1 MMQNIWVEAMI
12 TIIPLK
18 IFTPYDQLVIAQITR
33 YELTMRIT
41 LLAST
46 QFRVRKTAYVE
57 LEKRKPQSNVESPV
71 YMAVFVKFD

>member
-1 MMQNIWVEAMI
+1 MI

-33 YELTMRIT
+33 YELTMRIA

-46 QFRVRKTAYVE
+46 HFRVQETAYVE
-57 LEKRKPQSNVESPV
+57 LEKIKPQSNVESPV
-71 YMAVFVKFD
+71 YMVVFVKFD

>member
-1 MMQNIWVEAMI
+1 MI

-46 QFRVRKTAYVE
+46 QFRVQETAYVE

-71 YMAVFVKFD
+71 YMVVFVKFD